1 MTAHRSTGSVH
12 TDNLA
17 NTIRKNALM
26 PFDDTMPAAPDGL
39 RLRFVA
45 ETELSTDDHAAISA
59 LLVAAFPEHA
69 DAFRT
74 ASWYGGRPD
83 HRLWLEDLDGTLM
96 AHLDFER
103 RLIGVGDR
111 EVLVAGV
118 GEVAT
123 HPRRQGRGLGR
134 WLMAELRRVL
144 TAETPVGFGYLG
156 CREEVVGFYERVGW
170 HRIYQKTQEI
180 DPGSREWTVSE
191 GPTLILPAI
200 APLSAWP
207 REGTIDLRGMW
218 W

>member
-1 MTAHRSTGSVH
+1 
-12 TDNLA
+12 
-17 NTIRKNALM
+17 M
-26 PFDDTMPAAPDGL
+26 PFEDTVPASTDGL
-39 RLRFVA
+39 LLRFVA
-45 ETELSTDDHAAISA
+45 EAELSAGDHAGISA
-59 LLVAAFPEHA
+59 LLTAAFPEHA
-69 DAFRT
+69 YAFRA
-74 ASWYGGRPD
+74 ASWYGARPD
-83 HRLWLEDLDGTLM
+83 HRLWLEDSDGAPV

-123 HPRRQGRGLGR
+123 HPQWQGRGLGR
-134 WLMAELRRVL
+134 RLMAELLRVL

-170 HRIYQKTQEI
+170 HRIYQKIREI
-180 DPGSREWTVSE
+180 DPGSGKWTVSE
-191 GPTLILPAI
+191 GPTLILPAT

-207 REGTIDLRGMW
+207 YEGTIDLRGMW

>member
-1 MTAHRSTGSVH
+1 
-12 TDNLA
+12 
-17 NTIRKNALM
+17 M
-26 PFDDTMPAAPDGL
+26 PFDDTMPAATNGL

-45 ETELSTDDHAAISA
+45 EAKLNADDHAAISA

-69 DAFRT
+69 DTFRA

-83 HRLWLEDLDGTLM
+83 HRLWLQDSDDALV

-103 RLIGVGDR
+103 RLISVGDR

-123 HPRRQGRGLGR
+123 HPHQQGRGLGQR
-134 WLMAELRRVL
+134 LLAELRRVL
-144 TAETPVGFGYLG
+144 TAETPVAFGYLG
-156 CREEVVGFYERVGW
+156 CREEVVGYYERVGW
-170 HRIYQKTQEI
+170 HRIDQKSREI
-180 DPGSREWTVSE
+180 DPGSGEWTVSE
-191 GPTLILPAI
+191 GPALILPAT